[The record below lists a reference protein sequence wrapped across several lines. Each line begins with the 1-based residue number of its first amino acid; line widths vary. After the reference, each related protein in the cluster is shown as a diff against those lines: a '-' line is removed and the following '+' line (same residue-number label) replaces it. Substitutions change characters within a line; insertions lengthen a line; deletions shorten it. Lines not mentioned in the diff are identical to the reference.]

1 MKDLPMK
8 LHLLIPGILLVLL
21 AACSPPPNLRDATM
35 WQDDSLLTGEPC
47 AAPCWQG
54 ITPGETSWTEARIFI
69 EDLVPE
75 GQRQFQEQEG
85 QIGGIWRT
93 SETEQFCCAIVSNS
107 GPSVDENDIVDYIQV
122 RLAPNVTLGELI
134 EVLGEPT
141 YVVNGEEVSEDQAY
155 IVLLYPDVPVII
167 YAFVAGAA
175 TGTLSESS
183 EIVFVVYLTAEAM
196 QNEVIANSSLQAWD
210 GYESFAYY
218 AEGEANPFEVTP
230 EATSEAT
237 PDADATESASDAT
250 DEAELDATEEADA
263 ADADATTEATEDAD
277 SDATAE
283 ANATA
288 TP

>member
-35 WQDDSLLTGEPC
+35 WQDESLITGEPC
-47 AAPCWQG
+47 AAPCWLG
-54 ITPGETSWTEARIFI
+54 ITPGVTSWREARTIV

-75 GQRQFQEQEG
+75 AQLQVEDQEG
-85 QIGGIWRT
+85 QIGAIWRT
-93 SETEQFCCAIVSNS
+93 AETEQFCCAIVSNYDEA
-107 GPSVDENDIVDYIQV
+107 VDENDVVDYIQI

-134 EVLGEPT
+134 EVHGEPS

-155 IVLLYPDVPVII
+155 IVLLYPDIPVIA

-183 EIVFVVYLTAEAM
+183 EIVFAVYLTSEAM
-196 QNEVIANSSLQAWD
+196 QSEVIANSSLQAWD

-230 EATSEAT
+230 EATS
-237 PDADATESASDAT
+237 DASDATEAASDAT
-250 DEAELDATEEADA
+250 DEAELDVTESADE
-263 ADADATTEATEDAD
+263 DADATAEATTSEDAD